1 MSDEPR
7 QAVEQPSRWPGWIW
21 AIPIA
26 AVGIVGYLAFQQIAA
41 SGPDVT
47 VIFPTG
53 GGIKAGDTKVLL
65 EGITV
70 GGVESVMFLKD
81 MRHVRAVLSLD
92 SDMDGHLGKG
102 TRFWISGHPSIT
114 NLASLKSALTGPF
127 IGIEPHPGPK
137 QKRYAGLAERPPD
150 VGGQRAT
157 HYALQAGSLGTITR
171 GSPVYYHDLQ
181 VGVVGSTALDSD
193 NRHFRID
200 VFINAPFNDLVRSG
214 TRFWDAS
221 AVQVSMINGGPRL
234 QFQSVPAL
242 FQGAVDFET
251 ASGPQGG
258 APAQPNAVFPLYESE
273 AAAQHAPAAGSV
285 PYRVVFH
292 AEEAGALDA
301 GAPVTLDQKRIGS
314 VTESTL
320 QYDPRSGQLQDLV
333 TLAIEPDDIVL
344 AGTGW
349 AADARPQMDA
359 MLERLIGE
367 GLRARLGSTI
377 PVVGGKAVEL
387 AFVPKAPQ
395 ASLGAGPIPEIPTGP
410 ESSVSTI
417 MASLSAVATKL
428 NAIPL
433 DQIADDVHQA
443 TQRLAALSKSPQV
456 TATLQHLDE
465 SVANIDQ
472 VTRQAREQAGPI
484 LADLRR
490 VAGQAQG
497 AVADLRRLVSDNP
510 LTASAQQPQTANF
523 GQALYELSRAARS
536 LRELTDYLDR
546 HPQALL
552 LGKR

>member
-1 MSDEPR
+1 M
-7 QAVEQPSRWPGWIW
+7 
-21 AIPIA
+21 
-26 AVGIVGYLAFQQIAA
+26 
-41 SGPDVT
+41 
-47 VIFPTG
+47 
-53 GGIKAGDTKVLL
+53 
-65 EGITV
+65 
-70 GGVESVMFLKD
+70 
-81 MRHVRAVLSLD
+81 
-92 SDMDGHLGKG
+92 
-102 TRFWISGHPSIT
+102 
-114 NLASLKSALTGPF
+114 
-127 IGIEPHPGPK
+127 
-137 QKRYAGLAERPPD
+137 
-150 VGGQRAT
+150 
-157 HYALQAGSLGTITR
+157 LQAGSLGTITR

-193 NRHFRID
+193 DRQFRID

-258 APAQPNAVFPLYESE
+258 APARPNAVFPLYESE

-344 AGTGW
+344 AGAGW

-410 ESSVSTI
+410 ESERVHHHGI
-417 MASLSAVATKL
+417 AECRG
-428 NAIPL
+428 
-433 DQIADDVHQA
+433 DQAQCD
-443 TQRLAALSKSPQV
+443 T
-456 TATLQHLDE
+456 
-465 SVANIDQ
+465 
-472 VTRQAREQAGPI
+472 AGPDRGRRPSGH
-484 LADLRR
+484 AAAGGAQQVAAGHGHAATPRR
-490 VAGQAQG
+490 VGGQYRSGDA
-497 AVADLRRLVSDNP
+497 
-510 LTASAQQPQTANF
+510 ASA
-523 GQALYELSRAARS
+523 
-536 LRELTDYLDR
+536 
-546 HPQALL
+546 
-552 LGKR
+552 